1 MTLALG
7 WQQKISNFT
16 EGAAVFG
23 GLQIEPKNEVR
34 AGISSRRTSLSRVK
48 TAGKI
53 TRSDLSNR
61 SSVCSIE
68 TEGKNQ
74 VGDGGRTSRRGKSD
88 VRAGLQRWG
97 SRAERKDRSV
107 RH

>member
-74 VGDGGRTSRRGKSD
+74 AGDGGRTSRRGKSD